1 MNMTPTFNRGAMQ
14 TMTWVAI
21 VAGWFGA
28 RAPDAV
34 ADRYEATVVI
44 RTIGAVGRATERVQD
59 VGSGDAVATAVY
71 GGGGELGLSYGLRN
85 WLDVGGEVV
94 GAGFGQAT
102 YDPVSVPVTGSTAMG
117 RLTRTTRILQLRGGA
132 TLRLGVGWVPI
143 LHLGLG
149 LGARVLS
156 AATLLDEEHAG
167 SFDVTPDGMNAS
179 VAIDIVAN
187 ARVGLEHRL
196 DRRWTMGVTAEATH
210 AMGFGTQPLDIASI
224 GVSLSYTWYP
234 VFSP

>member
-1 MNMTPTFNRGAMQ
+1 
-14 TMTWVAI
+14 MTWVAI
-21 VAGWFGA
+21 VAGWLGA

-34 ADRYEATVVI
+34 SDRYEATVTI
-44 RTIGAVGRATERVQD
+44 RPIGAVGRVTEHVED
-59 VGSGDAVATAVY
+59 VGSGDAVATSVY
-71 GGGGELGLSYGLRN
+71 GGGGEIGLSYGLQN

-102 YDPVSVPVTGSTAMG
+102 YDPVSVAVTGSTAMG
-117 RLTRTTRILQLRGGA
+117 RLTRTTRIVQLRAGA

-149 LGARVLS
+149 VGARVLS
-156 AATLLDEEHAG
+156 AATLLDEAHAG
-167 SFDVTPDGMNAS
+167 SFDVTPDGMNATF
-179 VAIDIVAN
+179 AIDIVAH

-196 DRRWTMGVTAEATH
+196 DRRWTVGVSAEAMH
-210 AMGFGTQPLDIASI
+210 ALGFGTQPLDIASV